1 MKTNETKLQR
11 LSGKWLSQFLDY
23 CRRHE
28 NDHDESF
35 LSKDELAIFDADDNP
50 TLLLVKSEYVV
61 GAISVMPKRDARIRI
76 FHVEEPRLEYYQ
88 TLHQGMVEILK
99 NKLSRRSYN
108 LFIPADCDQIIKILS
123 ILKFRIERYVFVLE
137 RNAAPVNP
145 AAFPEGYGLKP
156 MAFPDDV
163 PHWTR
168 IRNSVMSA
176 LKGFVH
182 YPEEAFAGMNRESDF
197 LPEATLILR
206 YEDKPVG
213 IIKAAR
219 DEQESGVFG
228 FIGPIA
234 LIPEYRGRGLGRN
247 MLREIIHI
255 IQQKKGWRSS
265 LCVNA
270 NNEDALTLYLS
281 EGFEKTETMLAMEFS
296 AE

>member
-1 MKTNETKLQR
+1 MKTNEAKPQW
-11 LSGKWLSQFLDY
+11 LSGEWLSRFLDY

-28 NDHDESF
+28 NDYDESF
-35 LSKDELAIFDADDNP
+35 LSKDELSAFDADDNP
-50 TLLLVKSEYVV
+50 TLLLAQGEYVV

-76 FHVEEPRLEYYQ
+76 FHVEEPRLEYYRA
-88 TLHQGMVEILK
+88 LHQGMVKILK
-99 NKLSRRSYN
+99 TELSRRSYN

-137 RNAAPVNP
+137 RDAVPVNP
-145 AAFPEGYGLKP
+145 ATFPEGYNLKP
-156 MAFPDDV
+156 MVFPGDV
-163 PHWTR
+163 PHWAR

-176 LKGFVH
+176 LKGFVY
-182 YPEEAFAGMNRESDF
+182 YPEESFAEMNRESDF

-206 YEDKPVG
+206 YGDKLVG

-219 DEQESGVFG
+219 DEQNSGVFG

-234 LIPEYRGRGLGRN
+234 VIPEYRGRGLGRN
-247 MLREIIHI
+247 MLREIVRI
-255 IQQKKGWRSS
+255 IQQKNGWRSS

-270 NNEDALTLYLS
+270 DNEDALTLYLR
-281 EGFEKTETMLAMEFS
+281 EGFEKTETVLAMVYS